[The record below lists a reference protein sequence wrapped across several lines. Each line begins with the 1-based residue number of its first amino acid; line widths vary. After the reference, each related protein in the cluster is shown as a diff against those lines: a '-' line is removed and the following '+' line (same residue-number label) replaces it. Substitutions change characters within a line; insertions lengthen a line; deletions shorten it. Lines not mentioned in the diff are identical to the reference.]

1 LSDHTCL
8 NGSTTDLLDRLR
20 PVKEAFHDASHA
32 SQTCLAGTRERLLAN
47 IYEWFQNTE
56 SSSERVFWLN
66 GLAGTGK
73 TTVARTI
80 ADRAHT
86 QGCLAAAF
94 FFSRNIAA
102 TRAPAAIIPTLV
114 YQLAQYQPSFR
125 SHICSAIASDKDVR
139 DRAVAAQS
147 RSLLNDLSTLNV
159 PNGPLLVVLD
169 ALDECHIE
177 NGCEGGN
184 AIPLLLARLAPIP
197 SIKVLITSRAE
208 NTIKHMFDRLTN
220 KLALHDIEADVVQ
233 SDIMHYLEHSLAE
246 LARMRKLP
254 VPFPKTDVLE
264 ELVRR
269 SGALFIYAA
278 TVVKWVSEP
287 RACPSL
293 RLEQILEQD
302 ADELSFQY
310 KMLDTMY
317 AQILAQAA
325 ETSGNPRTHERA
337 LKNVLSAVLLL
348 QEPMHIPAL
357 ASLAGEEKRAGTI
370 LPLLSAVLL
379 ANDKAPV
386 RLFHPSFPDFIMD
399 GDRCRD
405 RRFAVVPS
413 EGHSRLALRCLDIMN
428 ESLRHDICDIK
439 NHSLLNSEIGDLKQR
454 LASAVPD
461 ELRYACKY
469 WHVHL
474 GLVSDTSSIVIAS
487 LEVFCTQHLLH
498 WVELLSLMGE
508 LSVLTV
514 GIPPLLSSFPVRPP
528 ICECQFD

>member
-1 LSDHTCL
+1 LSE
-8 NGSTTDLLDRLR
+8 STKDLLDRLR
-20 PVKEAFHDASHA
+20 PVKEAFHDASNT

-47 IYEWFQNTE
+47 IYEWFQNIE
-56 SSSERVFWLN
+56 PSRERVFWLN

-80 ADRAHT
+80 ADRAHA
-86 QGCLAAAF
+86 QGRLAAAF

-102 TRAPAAIIPTLV
+102 TRTPAAIIPTLA

-139 DRAVAAQS
+139 DRAIAAQS
-147 RSLLNDLSTLNV
+147 RSLLDNLSTLNV

-177 NGCEGGN
+177 NGCEGGD

-208 NTIKHMFDRLTN
+208 KTIKHMFDGLTN

-233 SDIMHYLEHSLAE
+233 SDILHYLEHSLAE
-246 LARMRKLP
+246 LARKRKLP
-254 VPFPKTDVLE
+254 VPFPKADVLE

-287 RACPSL
+287 KACPSL

-302 ADELSFQY
+302 GDELSFQY

-317 AQILAQAA
+317 AQILSQAA
-325 ETSGNPRTHERA
+325 ETSGNPRTHKRA
-337 LKNVLSAVLLL
+337 LKNVLSTVLLL
-348 QEPMHIPAL
+348 QEPMYAPAL
-357 ASLAGEEKRAGTI
+357 ASLAGEEKRASTI
-370 LPLLSAVLL
+370 LPRLSAVLL
-379 ANDKAPV
+379 ATDEAPI
-386 RLFHPSFPDFIMD
+386 RLFHPSFPDFITD
-399 GDRCRD
+399 EDRCQNRQ
-405 RRFAVVPS
+405 FVVVPS
-413 EGHSRLALRCLDIMN
+413 EGHLQLAIRCLDIMN
-428 ESLRHDICDIK
+428 ASLRQDICDIK
-439 NHSLLNSEIGDLKQR
+439 NHSLLNSEIEDLEER
-454 LASAVPD
+454 LASTVSD

-469 WHVHL
+469 WHIHL
-474 GLVSDTSSIVIAS
+474 GFASVLSSVVTNG

-498 WVELLSLMGE
+498 WVELLSLMDA
-508 LSVLTV
+508 LSVLSV
-514 GIPPLLSSFPVRPP
+514 GIPPLLSFLRVRLPA
-528 ICECQFD
+528 CETEAS